1 MEKETEMTTTVT
13 PELLAK
19 VLPTSLKSAATQD
32 LADMLNA
39 VSTDPDAADFIRENF
54 ISYTK
59 VLQDGKY
66 KTEDYLNAVKY
77 VSFKLMKA
85 SNEEAYIKT
94 FPQRYQNMVASG
106 KSKKDISAYVH
117 AYSRNKLVIQLLQQS
132 VVPFWLI
139 NQDYRQEA
147 LMTQVE
153 LMRTAASEKV
163 RSDAANSVLTHL
175 EQPKEVGPA
184 INFDMRESA
193 GLQELKQALVSLAQG
208 QIQAIQAGATVTDIA
223 GQSIMDVQAK
233 DVSDAS

>member
-1 MEKETEMTTTVT
+1 MTTTVT

-223 GQSIMDVQAK
+223 GQSIMDVEAK

>member
-1 MEKETEMTTTVT
+1 MTTTVT

-153 LMRTAASEKV
+153 LMRSAASEKV

>member
-1 MEKETEMTTTVT
+1 MTTTVT

-193 GLQELKQALVSLAQG
+193 GLQELRQALVSLAQG

-223 GQSIMDVQAK
+223 GQSIMDVEAK
-233 DVSDAS
+233 DVSDAN

>member
-1 MEKETEMTTTVT
+1 MTTTVT

-153 LMRTAASEKV
+153 LMRSAASEKV

-193 GLQELKQALVSLAQG
+193 GLQELRQALVSLAQG

-233 DVSDAS
+233 GVSDAS